1 MGDYNLN
8 IQNEEGK
15 SESLED
21 KKNKWVKSNILIP
34 NENGE
39 LYPTNAFGKVN
50 FKGATRRA
58 TAKFARIGANE
69 SGKKIFELLTNIM
82 ELEQPRLLISIT
94 GGAKSFSLSPTLKSQ
109 LTSGLVKVAQTPG
122 AWVITGGTNTGV
134 MKQVGEALQGTT
146 KACIGISTWGIITNA
161 EKLIAEESEFGGVVD
176 YQVACSLVQRGA
188 FLDHNH
194 THHLMVDDGSVGKY
208 GKEIPV
214 RSRVEEYIMR
224 EVNVPSVLMVVEGG
238 PGTLDTVLG
247 ALTNEPPLSVVVIVG
262 SGRAADLLAYAYNR
276 VVDID
281 AIYETC
287 DKLLFNKVVDLLPE
301 LKSQPKERQ
310 MTFYRVVL
318 DCMRK
323 KDFITLFEMSKKS
336 GVDEAVLKA
345 LLTGGRQL
353 PLFEQLKLTLLWDR
367 SDLAKDC
374 LSASTDASE
383 KDLNSAMIM
392 ALAMDRVEFV
402 KLFLNYGISI
412 QSLLSPDV
420 LQFLYG
426 YRCKKPLS
434 VLNHLTTKKNFTAAR
449 GDYLDVMVT
458 LCSYDKYDPNNI
470 SLSLNKVKK
479 IVNAACSIFM
489 RQETDQ
495 FIEGNKGQSSFQYP
509 YKELF
514 FFALLSNMFE
524 MAYYVWSFEEESLL
538 KSFFG
543 IAISSYLEEMSN
555 KFDLPDDVTVVIG
568 LNQVKFRQLCL
579 DMLDQCFKTNKEL
592 TEKLITNSSSQFNSH
607 TCLTLA
613 VLSDHKYFIAH
624 NAVQTILNDVWD
636 GPIKDSEISRL
647 SYLIAFFFPPY
658 ICTFKFKN
666 TDYESVDSDVYNLPL
681 TNESSDAVKNEET
694 SLVEKDTSKLMKSN
708 SVFYDSITTPQET
721 PAEMKLSP
729 FKKMWLFYFNT
740 PVVKFMSNLFGYLIF
755 LVFFGYVAMLKKDT
769 TKPSIAEWIL
779 VVYIGSLTIEELR
792 QVIQD
797 EALTA
802 KKKFLNWWSSY
813 WNRLDAAALIV
824 FYVALA
830 LRFSQ
835 TTLPAA
841 HVLYAID
848 AGMWVIR
855 LLNVYYVDI
864 ALGPYVIMIS
874 KMFKDMVN
882 FMLILFVFLVAYG
895 ISAASILVPQD
906 AGFDMIINAF
916 FHPYF
921 NIYGELFVDR
931 DPGDANK
938 TRFGTPQTNNYS
950 EPIAW
955 VLLGCYL
962 LVANVLLL
970 NLLIA
975 IFNNTFEEVQANA
988 DTIWKFERFNLV
1000 LEYANRPPL
1009 IPPFILLCHLYM
1021 LGNYLNSLIR
1031 RKPYQQSEKELKR
1044 TLLEKDL
1051 DEVSEFENE
1060 CKSYLLRKMD
1070 EDAANQELN

>member
-1 MGDYNLN
+1 
-8 IQNEEGK
+8 
-15 SESLED
+15 
-21 KKNKWVKSNILIP
+21 
-34 NENGE
+34 
-39 LYPTNAFGKVN
+39 
-50 FKGATRRA
+50 
-58 TAKFARIGANE
+58 
-69 SGKKIFELLTNIM
+69 M
-82 ELEQPRLLISIT
+82 ELEQPRFLISVT
-94 GGAKSFSLSPTLKSQ
+94 GGAKSFSLSPTLKTQ

-146 KACIGISTWGIITNA
+146 KACIGISTWGIIINA
-161 EKLIAEESEFGGVVD
+161 EKLIAEKSKFGGVVD

-262 SGRAADLLAYAYNR
+262 SGRAADLLAYAYNN

-287 DKLLFNKVVDLLPE
+287 DKLLFNNIVDLLPE
-301 LKSQPKERQ
+301 LKSQSKARQ
-310 MTFYRVVL
+310 MNFYKVVL
-318 DCMRK
+318 DCMKK
-323 KDFITLFEMSKKS
+323 KDFITLFEMSEKS

-345 LLTGGRQL
+345 LLTGGRQV
-353 PLFEQLKLTLLWDR
+353 PLFEQLKFTLLWDR

-374 LSASTDASE
+374 LSASADASE

-434 VLNHLTTKKNFTAAR
+434 VLNHLTTKKNFTAAC
-449 GDYLDVMVT
+449 GDYLDVMET
-458 LCSYDKYDPNNI
+458 LCSYDKYDPNSI

-514 FFALLSNMFE
+514 FFALLSNMFK
-524 MAYYVWSFEEESLL
+524 MAKYVWRFEEESLL

-543 IAISSYLEEMSN
+543 FTIASYLVEMSK
-555 KFDLPDDVTVVIG
+555 KFDLPDDVTID
-568 LNQVKFRQLCL
+568 LISNKVKFVFFYQQL
-579 DMLDQCFKTNKEL
+579 LDQCFKTNKEL
-592 TEKLITNSSSQFNSH
+592 TKKLITNSSSQFNSH

-613 VLSDHKYFIAH
+613 VLSNHKHFIAH
-624 NAVQTILNDVWD
+624 HAVQTILNDVWD

-681 TNESSDAVKNEET
+681 TNESSDAVKNKET

-708 SVFYDSITTPQET
+708 SAFYGSITSPQET
-721 PAEMKLSP
+721 PTEMKLSP

-740 PVVKFMSNLFGYLIF
+740 PVVKFMSNL
-755 LVFFGYVAMLKKDT
+755 VFFGYVAMLKKDT

-779 VVYIGSLTIEELR
+779 VAYIGSLTIEELR

-802 KKKFLNWWSSY
+802 KTKFLNWWSSY

-855 LLNVYYVDI
+855 LLNVFYVDI
-864 ALGPYVIMIS
+864 ALGLYVITIS
-874 KMFKDMVN
+874 RMFKDMIN
-882 FMLILFVFLVAYG
+882 FLLILFVFLVAYG
-895 ISAASILVPQD
+895 ISTASILVPQD
-906 AGFDMIINAF
+906 AGFDMIINVF

-931 DPGDANK
+931 DPGDGNK
-938 TRFGTPQTNNYS
+938 TRFGTPKTNNYS

-955 VLLGCYL
+955 VLLGCYIL
-962 LVANVLLL
+962 IANVLLL

-975 IFNNTFEEVQANA
+975 NFNNTFEEVQFYAN
-988 DTIWKFERFNLV
+988 IISKYERFNLV

-1021 LGNYLNSLIR
+1021 LGSYLNSLIR
-1031 RKPYQQSEKELKR
+1031 RKPYQQSDMKLKR
-1044 TLLEKDL
+1044 TLSKKEL
-1051 DEVSEFENE
+1051 DEINEFENE
-1060 CKSYLLRKMD
+1060 CNSCTMTF
-1070 EDAANQELN
+1070 

>member
-69 SGKKIFELLTNIM
+69 SGKKIFELLTEIM
-82 ELEQPRLLISIT
+82 ELEQPRFLISVT
-94 GGAKSFSLSPTLKSQ
+94 GGAKSFSLSPTLKTQ

-262 SGRAADLLAYAYNR
+262 SGRAADLLAYAYNN

-287 DKLLFNKVVDLLPE
+287 DKLLFNNIVDLLPE
-301 LKSQPKERQ
+301 LKSQSKARQ
-310 MTFYRVVL
+310 MNFYKVVL
-318 DCMRK
+318 DCMKK

-514 FFALLSNMFE
+514 FFALLSNMFK
-524 MAYYVWSFEEESLL
+524 MAKYVWRFEEESLL

-543 IAISSYLEEMSN
+543 FTIASYLVEMSK
-555 KFDLPDDVTVVIG
+555 KFDLPDDVTID
-568 LNQVKFRQLCL
+568 LIS
-579 DMLDQCFKTNKEL
+579 NK
-592 TEKLITNSSSQFNSH
+592 
-607 TCLTLA
+607 
-613 VLSDHKYFIAH
+613 V
-624 NAVQTILNDVWD
+624 
-636 GPIKDSEISRL
+636 
-647 SYLIAFFFPPY
+647 
-658 ICTFKFKN
+658 
-666 TDYESVDSDVYNLPL
+666 
-681 TNESSDAVKNEET
+681 
-694 SLVEKDTSKLMKSN
+694 DTSKLMKSN

-855 LLNVYYVDI
+855 LLNVFYVDI
-864 ALGPYVIMIS
+864 ALGLYVITIS
-874 KMFKDMVN
+874 RMFKDMIN
-882 FMLILFVFLVAYG
+882 FLLILFVFLVAYG
-895 ISAASILVPQD
+895 ISTASILVPQD
-906 AGFDMIINAF
+906 AGFDMIINVF

-931 DPGDANK
+931 DPGDGNK
-938 TRFGTPQTNNYS
+938 TRFGTPKTNNYS

-955 VLLGCYL
+955 VLLGCYIL
-962 LVANVLLL
+962 IANVLLL

-975 IFNNTFEEVQANA
+975 NFNNTFEEVQFYAN
-988 DTIWKFERFNLV
+988 IISKYERFNLV

-1021 LGNYLNSLIR
+1021 LGSYLNSLIR
-1031 RKPYQQSEKELKR
+1031 RKPYQQSDMKLKR
-1044 TLLEKDL
+1044 TLSKKEL
-1051 DEVSEFENE
+1051 DEINEFENE
-1060 CKSYLLRKMD
+1060 CNSCTMTF
-1070 EDAANQELN
+1070 

>member
-1 MGDYNLN
+1 
-8 IQNEEGK
+8 
-15 SESLED
+15 
-21 KKNKWVKSNILIP
+21 
-34 NENGE
+34 
-39 LYPTNAFGKVN
+39 
-50 FKGATRRA
+50 
-58 TAKFARIGANE
+58 
-69 SGKKIFELLTNIM
+69 M
-82 ELEQPRLLISIT
+82 ELEQPRFLISVT
-94 GGAKSFSLSPTLKSQ
+94 GGAKSFSLSPTLKTQ

-146 KACIGISTWGIITNA
+146 KACIGISTWGIIINA
-161 EKLIAEESEFGGVVD
+161 EKLIAEKSKFGGVVD

-262 SGRAADLLAYAYNR
+262 SGRAADLLAYAYNN

-287 DKLLFNKVVDLLPE
+287 DKLLFNNIVDLLPE
-301 LKSQPKERQ
+301 LKSQSKARQ
-310 MTFYRVVL
+310 MNFYKVVL
-318 DCMRK
+318 DCMKK
-323 KDFITLFEMSKKS
+323 KDFITLFEMSEKS

-345 LLTGGRQL
+345 LLTGGRQV
-353 PLFEQLKLTLLWDR
+353 PLFEQLKFTLLWDR

-374 LSASTDASE
+374 LSASADASE

-434 VLNHLTTKKNFTAAR
+434 VLNHLTTKKNFTAAC
-449 GDYLDVMVT
+449 GDYLDVMET
-458 LCSYDKYDPNNI
+458 LCSYDKYDPNSI

-514 FFALLSNMFE
+514 FFALLSNMFK
-524 MAYYVWSFEEESLL
+524 MAKYVWRFEEESLL

-543 IAISSYLEEMSN
+543 FTIASYLVEMSK
-555 KFDLPDDVTVVIG
+555 KFDLPDDVTID
-568 LNQVKFRQLCL
+568 LIS
-579 DMLDQCFKTNKEL
+579 NK
-592 TEKLITNSSSQFNSH
+592 
-607 TCLTLA
+607 
-613 VLSDHKYFIAH
+613 V
-624 NAVQTILNDVWD
+624 
-636 GPIKDSEISRL
+636 
-647 SYLIAFFFPPY
+647 
-658 ICTFKFKN
+658 
-666 TDYESVDSDVYNLPL
+666 
-681 TNESSDAVKNEET
+681 
-694 SLVEKDTSKLMKSN
+694 DTSKLMKSN
-708 SVFYDSITTPQET
+708 SAFYGSITSPQET
-721 PAEMKLSP
+721 PTEMKLSP

-779 VVYIGSLTIEELR
+779 VAYIGSLTIEELR

-802 KKKFLNWWSSY
+802 KTKFLNWWSSY

-855 LLNVYYVDI
+855 LLNVFYVDI
-864 ALGPYVIMIS
+864 ALGLYVITIS
-874 KMFKDMVN
+874 RMFKDMIN
-882 FMLILFVFLVAYG
+882 FLLILFVFLVAYG
-895 ISAASILVPQD
+895 ISTASILVPQD
-906 AGFDMIINAF
+906 AGFDMIINVF

-931 DPGDANK
+931 DPGDGNK
-938 TRFGTPQTNNYS
+938 TRFGTPKTNNYS

-955 VLLGCYL
+955 VLLGCYIL
-962 LVANVLLL
+962 IANVLLL

-975 IFNNTFEEVQANA
+975 NFNNTFEEVQFYAN
-988 DTIWKFERFNLV
+988 IISKYERFNLV

-1021 LGNYLNSLIR
+1021 LGSYLNSLIR
-1031 RKPYQQSEKELKR
+1031 RKPYQQSDMKLKR
-1044 TLLEKDL
+1044 TLSKKEL
-1051 DEVSEFENE
+1051 DEINEFENE
-1060 CKSYLLRKMD
+1060 CNSCTMTF
-1070 EDAANQELN
+1070 